1 MIKLIK
7 CEYMKTKRKHIFL
20 TTFALLVLMGM
31 WAFYGTSSK
40 DMSDFIRQNGY
51 TMFLYQFPLV
61 NAIFFP
67 LLCTVIA
74 SRLCDIEHKGGNFKL
89 LCTMEDK
96 GKIFDVKLIYGLTIV
111 ISGVIL
117 FWILTIVYGKIVGFT
132 EAFPINNY
140 LLYLLFTIIPTA
152 SIYIFQHSLS
162 MIFKNQAIPFFVGVI
177 GEFIGLFSMFLPQ
190 FPFLR
195 KSILWGYY
203 GALQFVGLFGW
214 DKQTRFDNAYFGVMT
229 IDWPAF
235 ALLVCLLILIY
246 IVGKYIFSKKE
257 F

>member
-1 MIKLIK
+1 MIKLIQ
-7 CEYMKTKRKHIFL
+7 CEYMKTKRQHIVL
-20 TTFALLVLMGM
+20 TAFALLVLMGI
-31 WAFYGTSSK
+31 WAFYGTSSR

-74 SRLCDIEHKGGNFKL
+74 SRLCDIEHKGNNFKL
-89 LCTMEDK
+89 LCTVEHK
-96 GKIFDVKLIYGLTIV
+96 GKIFDAKLLYGLTIV
-111 ISGVIL
+111 ISGVLL
-117 FWILTIVYGKIVGFT
+117 FWILTIVYGKMVGFT
-132 EAFPINNY
+132 EEFPINNY
-140 LLYLLFTIIPTA
+140 LLYLLFTSVPTFA
-152 SIYIFQHSLS
+152 IYIFQHSLS

-177 GEFIGLFSMFLPQ
+177 GEFVGLLSMFLPQ
-190 FPFLR
+190 FPVLR

-214 DKQTRFDNAYFGVMT
+214 DEQTRFQNAYFAVMP
-229 IDWPAF
+229 IDWSAF
-235 ALLVCLLILIY
+235 ALLVWLLILIY
-246 IVGKYIFSKKE
+246 TAGKYIFSKKE

>member
-89 LCTMEDK
+89 LCTM
-96 GKIFDVKLIYGLTIV
+96 
-111 ISGVIL
+111 
-117 FWILTIVYGKIVGFT
+117 
-132 EAFPINNY
+132 
-140 LLYLLFTIIPTA
+140 
-152 SIYIFQHSLS
+152 
-162 MIFKNQAIPFFVGVI
+162 
-177 GEFIGLFSMFLPQ
+177 
-190 FPFLR
+190 
-195 KSILWGYY
+195 
-203 GALQFVGLFGW
+203 
-214 DKQTRFDNAYFGVMT
+214 
-229 IDWPAF
+229 
-235 ALLVCLLILIY
+235 
-246 IVGKYIFSKKE
+246 
-257 F
+257 

>member
-96 GKIFDVKLIYGLTIV
+96 GKILDVKLIYGLTIV

-117 FWILTIVYGKIVGFT
+117 FWI
-132 EAFPINNY
+132 
-140 LLYLLFTIIPTA
+140 
-152 SIYIFQHSLS
+152 
-162 MIFKNQAIPFFVGVI
+162 
-177 GEFIGLFSMFLPQ
+177 
-190 FPFLR
+190 
-195 KSILWGYY
+195 
-203 GALQFVGLFGW
+203 
-214 DKQTRFDNAYFGVMT
+214 
-229 IDWPAF
+229 
-235 ALLVCLLILIY
+235 
-246 IVGKYIFSKKE
+246 
-257 F
+257 